1 MYHHTFFPFLPGA
14 LGWTVTIFLL
24 LPYFLPTIIAF
35 ARKKDSAGAVFILNF
50 FLGWTLI
57 GWVICLIWALS
68 DGRRTTVIVNN
79 NGPAYPPATGPAW
92 SSNAGHDYQPEYRQT
107 TRQTNPTWRPSNPKT
122 TSSQEKIDQ
131 LRQLKQLFDEG
142 ALTEE
147 EFNRQKASIL
157 G

>member
-1 MYHHTFFPFLPGA
+1 MYHHTFFPFFPGI
-14 LGWTVTIFLL
+14 LGWIVLVVLIF
-24 LPYFLPTIIAF
+24 PYFLPTIIAF

-50 FLGWTLI
+50 FLGWTFI
-57 GWVICLIWALS
+57 GWVVCLIWALS

-79 NGPAYPPATGPAW
+79 NGPAYSPNPGPA
-92 SSNAGHDYQPEYRQT
+92 YQPEYRTEYRPANEQAT
-107 TRQTNPTWRPSNPKT
+107 QQTNPTWRPSNPKT
-122 TSSQEKIDQ
+122 ASSQEKIDQ

-142 ALTEE
+142 VLTEE